1 MDKENEKINNH
12 QEVKGTENL
21 NNHLSL
27 TDNSMEMKPQVS
39 SDSSAISK
47 VDEVSDTSKVIVCAN
62 RYGKTPA
69 SDNYIMRNILSRLR
83 SKHLTRFKAVCTQWK
98 SMIETDSYLIDLQYR
113 RHKVGNKPILYV
125 MSPLP
130 PKPDEPVRVGGT
142 IEFAGNRPIEVQ
154 RLELDRSNF
163 GIPKQTVAGLV
174 CITAGK
180 EAFLIYN
187 PSTGERT
194 PWIETPNVN
203 ENIGGERRRDVHCI
217 AFGYSPRTKEHK
229 VLCISTIK
237 KKGVVRALNVYFP
250 SSPGCTEEDRVF
262 CLQKHED
269 GEENPLFDHPDG
281 FEEVGADE
289 EQVCEVFTVGE
300 NTWRRIDAVPPY
312 SLLSKVCYLGD
323 LDHYNEESKSV
334 YVKGKIYWRFR
345 FTRKGEVLMVFD
357 VRTEKFLVIPIPG
370 YVTETPWKYPQTV
383 ELLEVHG
390 HIAVLNFTPGCPFSL
405 WILDQHGSNK
415 WSYEKL
421 RIPCNWNGLRN
432 LSIEAV
438 PGPSGTKFIIL
449 KLQTSEDIYFY
460 DCDKSGIFNI
470 QTFDELHGHEGL
482 NYQPGELR
490 EILALVDSLTPVC
503 TKPCRMF

>member
-1 MDKENEKINNH
+1 
-12 QEVKGTENL
+12 
-21 NNHLSL
+21 
-27 TDNSMEMKPQVS
+27 MEMKAQVS
-39 SDSSAISK
+39 SDSSK
-47 VDEVSDTSKVIVCAN
+47 VDEVSDTSKVIVLAN

-69 SDNYIMRNILSRLR
+69 SDNSIMRNILSRLR
-83 SKHLTRFKAVCTQWK
+83 AKHLIRFKAVCTQWK
-98 SMIETDSYLIDLQYR
+98 SMIETDSNLIDLQYR
-113 RHKVGNKPILYV
+113 RHRVGNKPLLYAI
-125 MSPLP
+125 SPLP
-130 PKPDEPVRVGGT
+130 PKPDEPERVRGT
-142 IEFAGNRPIEVQ
+142 IDFAGNRPIEVQ
-154 RLELDRSNF
+154 RLELERSNF

-174 CITAGK
+174 CITGGK

-203 ENIGGERRRDVHCI
+203 ENSGGKECEI
-217 AFGYSPRTKEHK
+217 TKEHK

-250 SSPGCTEEDRVF
+250 SRPGCTEEDRVF

-323 LDHYNEESKSV
+323 LDQYNEESKSV

-357 VRTEKFLVIPIPG
+357 VRTEKFQVIPIPG

-390 HIAVLNFTPGCPFSL
+390 HIAVLNYTPGCPFSL
-405 WILDQHGSNK
+405 WILDQDDGSNK

-421 RIPCNWNGLRN
+421 RIPCNWNGLRD
-432 LSIEAV
+432 LSIEA
-438 PGPSGTKFIIL
+438 
-449 KLQTSEDIYFY
+449 
-460 DCDKSGIFNI
+460 
-470 QTFDELHGHEGL
+470 GL

-503 TKPCRMF
+503 TKPCSMF